1 MDFAWD
7 PFDDNRLVVACDDA
21 KIKVWNIPEGEW
33 SETLTEP
40 DDILRGMSYGQ
51 VNSWSRVALD

>member
-21 KIKVWNIPEGEW
+21 KIKVWNIPEGER

-40 DDILRGMSYGQ
+40 DGILRGMTQLFILTEDG
-51 VNSWSRVALD
+51 VM

>member
-21 KIKVWNIPEGEW
+21 KIRVWRIPTDEW
-33 SETLTEP
+33 TGTITEP
-40 DDILRGMSYGQ
+40 EMILRGGCIDY
-51 VNSWSRVALD
+51 RLYL